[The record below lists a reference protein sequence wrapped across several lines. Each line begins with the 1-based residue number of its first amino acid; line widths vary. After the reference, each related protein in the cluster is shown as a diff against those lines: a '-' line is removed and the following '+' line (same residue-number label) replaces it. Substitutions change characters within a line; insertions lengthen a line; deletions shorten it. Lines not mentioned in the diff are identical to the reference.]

1 MKKLFYTILAASI
14 IFSSCKKQV
23 GCMDPTSSNYNS
35 SAIVDDG
42 SCIPMILGCTD
53 PTAFN
58 YNPTATFLD
67 YCSYTL
73 NIGDIHQGGIIFW
86 LDGNGGGLIAAPSD
100 QSTNAEWG
108 CYGTLLSGAD
118 GIAVRTG
125 AQNTIDIEAG
135 CTAPGIAADIC
146 ANLTLNGYSDW
157 FLPSLEELNEMYL
170 NKIAIG
176 GFANNAYWSSTE
188 GDSNFAVYQNF
199 TNGVQSAS
207 PKHNNFDVRA
217 VRTISSSIPPLL
229 GCTDPTAFN
238 YDPIANTDDGSC
250 IAIAFGCTDSTAVNY
265 DPLANTDDGSCC
277 LNGNL
282 CIGSFYQGGIIF
294 WLDGN
299 GGGLIAAPSDQS
311 TGAEWGCNSISL
323 AGADGIA
330 IGTGTQNTIDI
341 EAGCTTPGI
350 AADICAN
357 LTLNGYSDWF
367 LPSRDELNEMYVN
380 LYLQGFV
387 GFASN
392 YYWSSTEYD
401 FSNAWGQY
409 FNNGSQLSSNKGN
422 VSGNVRAVRAF

>member
-157 FLPSLEELNEMYL
+157 FLPS
-170 NKIAIG
+170 
-176 GFANNAYWSSTE
+176 
-188 GDSNFAVYQNF
+188 
-199 TNGVQSAS
+199 
-207 PKHNNFDVRA
+207 
-217 VRTISSSIPPLL
+217 
-229 GCTDPTAFN
+229 
-238 YDPIANTDDGSC
+238 
-250 IAIAFGCTDSTAVNY
+250 
-265 DPLANTDDGSCC
+265 
-277 LNGNL
+277 
-282 CIGSFYQGGIIF
+282 
-294 WLDGN
+294 
-299 GGGLIAAPSDQS
+299 
-311 TGAEWGCNSISL
+311 
-323 AGADGIA
+323 
-330 IGTGTQNTIDI
+330 
-341 EAGCTTPGI
+341 
-350 AADICAN
+350 
-357 LTLNGYSDWF
+357 
-367 LPSRDELNEMYVN
+367 RDELNEMYVN